1 MFAANVGSFGLR
13 HRFFYWRNYKGE
25 TSVNGGINVNRR
37 RALLAMSVVSVQL
50 LCLSA
55 ASAETIA
62 PRPYRVVWPTGW
74 EVSYLPS
81 PATNSG
87 KNLGG
92 ERARVLLKGVGGAF
106 VAAIEL
112 THLPRSDKGRA
123 NLTEEFD
130 LLRANLKAGYERQK
144 FQVKLTPTQEQAIG
158 GLPALTTELS
168 VTNDNTH
175 LMQWMA
181 VALSPQFF
189 YALTFTARAENF
201 VRYRPQF
208 DAVKQAIALK

>member
-1 MFAANVGSFGLR
+1 MNDGL
-13 HRFFYWRNYKGE
+13 
-25 TSVNGGINVNRR
+25 NVNRR
-37 RALLAMSVVSVQL
+37 RTLLGAAFVGAHL
-50 LCLSA
+50 LGLGA

-74 EVSYLPS
+74 DVSYLPS
-81 PATNSG
+81 PTTNSG

-92 ERARVLLKGVGGAF
+92 ERARVLLKGEGGAF
-106 VAAIEL
+106 AAAIEL
-112 THLPRSDKGRA
+112 THFPRSDKGRS

-130 LLRANLKAGYERQK
+130 LLRGNLQAGYERQR
-144 FQVKLTPTQEQAIG
+144 FEVQLTPTQEQAIG

-175 LMQWMA
+175 LMQWLG

-201 VRYRPQF
+201 ARYRPQF
-208 DAVKQAIALK
+208 DAVTRSMAFK